1 MGEALVESLTQVF
14 QLQTLLLMLVGIALG
29 FAVGLLPGLGGAVT
43 LALMLPFT
51 VGLEPI
57 QAFAFLLGMLAV
69 TSTAGDITSV
79 LFGVPGEAT
88 SAATVLDGHP
98 LTKRGQAG
106 RALGAVLSSS
116 ALGAAFGAIV
126 LVLIVP
132 VVRPLVLSFGPAE
145 FFVLTVLGLTF
156 VVALSGR
163 QMLKGLL
170 MALLGVMVAM
180 VGIDAQEGVPRYA
193 FGELYL
199 WAGIPL
205 VPVVVGLFGGT
216 ELLLLMLSRSAISR
230 TTADPVPDGARDISG
245 IGQGVRDTLARWWLV
260 IRSSAIGVGV
270 GMVPGVGGSVA
281 QFLAYGHAQ
290 QTSKHPEE
298 FGHGSIEG
306 VIAAGAVNNAK
317 DSGSLIPTV
326 AFGIP
331 GGAATA
337 VLLSAFLVVG
347 LDPGPEMLTSDL
359 DVTLSMAWVTILANI
374 VAVAV
379 GFLLVRQL
387 VKLTT
392 LSGTYIVP
400 VLLMLLT
407 IGAYT
412 ASNNFGDVLVM
423 LAAAVIGVLCV
434 RWDWPRVPFLLA
446 VVLGSIAERYL
457 FLSVSLYG
465 VSWLTRPV
473 VLVVAAI
480 LVLTLLLPFWRR
492 RRRAAAARVPG
503 PARKEPAQEEPA
515 AEEQGLEESGER
527 R

>member
-1 MGEALVESLTQVF
+1 MGEALVESLTEVF
-14 QLQTLLLMLVGIALG
+14 QFQTLLLMLVGVALG
-29 FAVGLLPGLGGAVT
+29 FAVGILPGLGGAVT

-51 VGLEPI
+51 IGLEPV

-126 LVLIVP
+126 LVAVIP
-132 VVRPLVLSFGPAE
+132 IVRPLVLSFGPAE
-145 FFVLTVLGLTF
+145 FFALTVLGLTF

-163 QMLKGLL
+163 HMLKGLL
-170 MALLGVMVAM
+170 MAVFGVMVAM

-216 ELLLLMLSRSAISR
+216 ELLLLMLSRTSISR
-230 TTADPVPDGARDISG
+230 ASADAGATGDDSPVRDISG
-245 IGQGVRDTLARWWLV
+245 IGQGVRDTFARWWLV

-359 DVTLSMAWVTILANI
+359 HVTLSMAWVTILANI

-387 VKLTT
+387 TRLTT
-392 LSGTYIVP
+392 VPGTYIVP
-400 VLLMLLT
+400 ALLMLLT

-457 FLSVSLYG
+457 FLSYSLYG
-465 VSWLTRPV
+465 LEWLTRPF
-473 VLVVAAI
+473 VLIVAAI
-480 LVLTLLLPFWRR
+480 LLLTFTKPLWRR
-492 RRRAAAARVPG
+492 RRR
-503 PARKEPAQEEPA
+503 PAPAQLQET
-515 AEEQGLEESGER
+515 GER